1 MVDSFA
7 SHFWMLD
14 STEIYFY
21 QNESLGITTSGS
33 TSIALTLKGYARAAD
48 DKLTFVI
55 GDYPMH
61 NT

>member
-1 MVDSFA
+1 
-7 SHFWMLD
+7 MLD

-55 GDYPMH
+55 GDNNVVIMS
-61 NT
+61 N